1 MAPEQH
7 AKTPAP
13 ASEGLLAL
21 TPPTEPEDR
30 LMLAVL
36 LDAVAVLREHATG
49 ACFHDRELV
58 AATVNWFLIQDTD
71 WPLSFPKVCETLGL
85 DAPQLLAALRTE
97 LTELGAKTLLSPQR
111 PRVVPLFL
119 VHSVPGEPPAR
130 STRRR

>member
-1 MAPEQH
+1 MASEQH

-49 ACFHDRELV
+49 ACFHDRALV
-58 AATVNWFLIQDTD
+58 AATVNWFLIQDMD
-71 WPLSFPKVCETLGL
+71 WPLSFHKVCQGLGL
-85 DAPQLLAALRTE
+85 EASQLLASLRIE
-97 LTELGAKTLLSPQR
+97 LAELGATTLLNPQR

-119 VHSVPGEPPAR
+119 VHSVPGESPAR